1 MNTIEYGEHC
11 YGSYVTVDGEDL
23 HQHEYDERG
32 EEYIKQLK
40 LKLVNELPKIVDR
53 LSTYDLKIIAEII
66 TQNNS
71 DWEYDEENSGTNT
84 CDQCGNYNYNQIYE
98 RSVSPQNK

>member
-11 YGSYVTVDGEDL
+11 YGLYVIIDGENL
-23 HQHEYDERG
+23 HHYEYDDRG

-40 LKLVNELPKIVDR
+40 LKLVNELPNVVDR

-71 DWEYDEENSGTNT
+71 DWEYDEEHSRDAKS
-84 CDQCGNYNYNQIYE
+84 CDQCGNYNYNEIYI
-98 RSVSPQNK
+98 RKNV